1 MKRTLFFIVYVLA
14 SLTMSAQEELPVVDI
29 QNSGCLNE
37 TRGTDS
43 QRVPTIVLTKE
54 GSALSVQL
62 LNYEENCCTDDF
74 GVIANVSGGSDGAP
88 VIYNLQGQRI
98 GFLQKGLNIVNGRK
112 VYIK

>member
-88 VIYNLQGQRI
+88 CYLQPARPAHRLLAEGTEHSERTE
-98 GFLQKGLNIVNGRK
+98 GLH
-112 VYIK
+112 